1 MSDNPRGVMF
11 QYFEWNLPNDGS
23 LWRQLAAHARE
34 IKNLGT
40 TAVWLPP
47 AYKAMNGVNDTGYAP
62 YDLFDLGEFDQ
73 KGTVRTKYGT
83 RDEFLAAVRAVRD
96 AGMHAYCDVVL
107 DHRMG
112 GDETEEVEV
121 EQVEPNDR
129 NKVITGKYKIK
140 AYSKYTFPGR
150 GDKYSAFKWNQ
161 DHFVAFGFDANKPDE
176 IGHIFKRA
184 NVTFS
189 GEVDFEHGNF
199 DYLMGADVNHYH
211 PDVRAEELAW
221 GKWFTETTGLDGY
234 RLDAVKHMPAS
245 FFKGWLEELRAHFK
259 GRELFAVGE
268 YWTGDLAAI
277 QKYAAAVDGA
287 MRLFDVPLHFHL
299 HEASARGKDYDLRQI
314 FDGTLV
320 KENPLL
326 AVTFV
331 ENHDSQP
338 GQALQSPVAD
348 WFKPLAYA
356 LILLREHGYPCIFY
370 GDYFGNPGGP
380 DGNAKLVSHRK
391 LIDDFLSARAKHT
404 YGRMVDHFDH
414 PQCVGW
420 TWSGDAEHPA
430 CMAVVLSTGEPGNK
444 QMKTECPH
452 TTFRDATG
460 HWAEPVTTG
469 EDGSAEFRCQGGSV
483 SVWLP
488 V

>member
-1 MSDNPRGVMF
+1 MDTNPRGVMF
-11 QYFEWNLPNDGS
+11 QYFEWNLKSDCN
-23 LWRQLAAHARE
+23 LWVELAGRARE
-34 IKNLGT
+34 IRNLGT

-73 KGTVRTKYGT
+73 KGTTRTKYGT
-83 RDEFLAAVRAVRD
+83 RDEFLAAIRAVKE
-96 AGMHAYCDVVL
+96 AGMDAYCDVVL

-121 EQVEPNDR
+121 VQVDPNDR
-129 NKVITGKYKIK
+129 NHETTGRYKIK
-140 AYSKYTFPGR
+140 AYSKYNFPGR
-150 GDKYSAFKWNQ
+150 GDQYSAFKWNQ
-161 DHFVAFGFDANKPDE
+161 GHFVAFGFDANHPDE
-176 IGHIFKRA
+176 TGRIFKKA
-184 NVTFS
+184 DVQFS
-189 GEVDFEHGNF
+189 GEVDHEHGNF

-211 PDVRAEELAW
+211 PDVMAEEVAW
-221 GKWFTETTGLDGY
+221 GKWFTQTTGLNGY

-245 FFKGWLEELRAHFK
+245 FFRDWLAAMRAHFK
-259 GRELFAVGE
+259 DRELFAVGE
-268 YWTGDLAAI
+268 YWTGDKEAI
-277 QKYAAAVDGA
+277 ASYAGKVEGS

-299 HEASARGKDYDLRQI
+299 HEASVRGKDYDLRQL

-320 KENPLL
+320 KENPLI

-348 WFKPLAYA
+348 WFKPMAYA
-356 LILLREHGYPCIFY
+356 LILLREHGYPCLFY
-370 GDYFGNPGGP
+370 ADYFGNPGGA
-380 DGNAKLVSHRK
+380 DGEGKVVSHRK
-391 LIDDFLSARAKHT
+391 LIDDMLQARQKHT
-404 YGRMVDHFDH
+404 FGSITDYFDH

-420 TWSGDAEHPA
+420 TWGGDKEHPG
-430 CMAVVLSTGEPGNK
+430 CMAVLMSTADAGSKDMG
-444 QMKTECPH
+444 TACPN

-460 HWAEPVTTG
+460 HWPEPITTG
-469 EDGSAEFRCQGGSV
+469 EDGSAEFKCPAGSL